1 MNLSEIS
8 QENLEEFKQTYPYSA
23 IGYLLSARL
32 KKEKGEPFT
41 DDANKAALFI
51 NNPLWL
57 HALLNEQYT
66 SDTNPFIIPVNK
78 SNPPVV
84 VAIQSK
90 QSEESITK
98 EVHPQVETEFVP
110 IKVNAE
116 EELVSEVVLSP
127 IIDEEASNLPN
138 HFDEIAGEES
148 KPVLESTETSF
159 FTEPPIVN
167 EPDPKVK
174 LSTEPLLPEIA
185 FEPYHTIDYFA
196 SQGIKLKLEDLK
208 DDQFSRQLKSF
219 TEWLRTMKRI
229 SPVQESAAASNKE
242 EEETSFTSTD
252 QVEETDIATEAMAE
266 VWLKQGQKNRALAIY
281 HKLSL
286 QNPAKSHYFA
296 SKIENL
302 KSLVP

>member
-110 IKVNAE
+110 TK
-116 EELVSEVVLSP
+116 
-127 IIDEEASNLPN
+127 
-138 HFDEIAGEES
+138 ES
-148 KPVLESTETSF
+148 KDAVSRFPFPS
-159 FTEPPIVN
+159 N
-167 EPDPKVK
+167 EISCSL
-174 LSTEPLLPEIA
+174 LSDERTTRIKAPL
-185 FEPYHTIDYFA
+185 
-196 SQGIKLKLEDLK
+196 
-208 DDQFSRQLKSF
+208 
-219 TEWLRTMKRI
+219 
-229 SPVQESAAASNKE
+229 
-242 EEETSFTSTD
+242 
-252 QVEETDIATEAMAE
+252 
-266 VWLKQGQKNRALAIY
+266 
-281 HKLSL
+281 
-286 QNPAKSHYFA
+286 
-296 SKIENL
+296 
-302 KSLVP
+302 